1 LLWRNNLSE
10 NKGVLKPD
18 LLGRRLAEL
27 RSLLIDNDPTL
38 LASRSGVTYQPVD
51 VGRGEFH
58 IQFWDRQMVFTFP
71 GLIAHDIQSGDQLG
85 ENLQALLL
93 YYLVTCDGTPAS
105 GQWISFSEL
114 PDGRFYNQAYQGYTG
129 GKLAQVF
136 RNDLETFCKVSENL
150 GGKRVYLLG
159 DAAYKFQ
166 VLPFVSLLA
175 VTWEGDEDFNS
186 SYQILFDASV
196 SHQLPTD
203 ACAIIGSS
211 LTGRLIKV
219 MESPD
224 ENSN

>member
-1 LLWRNNLSE
+1 MSKNPGES
-10 NKGVLKPD
+10 KPD

-27 RSLLIDNDPTL
+27 RTRLFDKDPAL
-38 LASRSGVTYQPVD
+38 LASRSGLIYQPVD
-51 VGRGEFH
+51 VGRGEFQ
-58 IQFWDRQMVFTFP
+58 IQFWDRKAVLTFP
-71 GLIAHDIQSGDQLG
+71 SLIAHDVQSGEQLG
-85 ENLQALLL
+85 DSSQALLL
-93 YYLVTCDGTPAS
+93 YYLVTCDGTPTS

-136 RNDLETFCKVSENL
+136 RNNLETFCKVAENQ

-159 DAAYKFQ
+159 DAAYEFH

-175 VTWEGDEDFNS
+175 VSWQGDEDFNA

-211 LTGRLIKV
+211 LTGRMIKV

>member
-1 LLWRNNLSE
+1 LTE
-10 NKGVLKPD
+10 NTSASKPD

-27 RSLLIDNDPTL
+27 RTLLIDKDPAL
-38 LASRSGVTYQPVD
+38 LANRSGVTYQSID
-51 VGRGEFH
+51 QGRGEFQF
-58 IQFWDRQMVFTFP
+58 QFWDRQVVLTFP
-71 GLIAHDIQSGDQLG
+71 DLIAHDVQNGDQLG
-85 ENLQALLL
+85 DSSQALLL
-93 YYLVTCDGTPAS
+93 YYLVTCDGTSAS
-105 GQWISFSEL
+105 GKWISFSEL

-136 RNDLETFCKVSENL
+136 RNDLETFCQVAEDL

-159 DAAYKFQ
+159 DAAYEFH

-175 VTWEGDEDFNS
+175 VSWQGDEDINA

-211 LTGRLIKV
+211 LTGRMIKV